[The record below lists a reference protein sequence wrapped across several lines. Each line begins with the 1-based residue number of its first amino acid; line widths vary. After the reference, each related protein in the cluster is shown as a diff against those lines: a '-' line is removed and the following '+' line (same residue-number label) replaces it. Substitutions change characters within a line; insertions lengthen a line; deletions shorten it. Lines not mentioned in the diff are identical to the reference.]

1 MYRCIPFVV
10 NNTPEKDWLFSI
22 LRQTQSIQA
31 QDEWY
36 LEYLPNTTDSDSI
49 ILYTIWA
56 KKWRILLLIFMITD
70 ECIWWGPGEFVL
82 ADCQCVISY
91 LIPRPSPIPW
101 PYAPN
106 IESVDKHWV
115 GDTRGNQSYWEF
127 TQHKRHFKA
136 IHFNFENIK
145 FILSRPFLSRQFCL
159 FILAPTQYCLY
170 LTNWLLILFLLSI

>member
-36 LEYLPNTTDSDSI
+36 LEYLPNIRLTRISSYCTQFGQRTGI
-49 ILYTIWA
+49 
-56 KKWRILLLIFMITD
+56 ILLLIFMITD
-70 ECIWWGPGEFVL
+70 ECIGWGPGEFVL

-101 PYAPN
+101 PYATN

-115 GDTRGNQSYWEF
+115 GDTRSNQSYWQF
-127 TQHKRHFKA
+127 TRVLNREKSATRLEV
-136 IHFNFENIK
+136 FEID
-145 FILSRPFLSRQFCL
+145 LTGRMW
-159 FILAPTQYCLY
+159 YCLLQPY
-170 LTNWLLILFLLSI
+170 RGSLLQHM

>member
-127 TQHKRHFKA
+127 TQL
-136 IHFNFENIK
+136 NIK
-145 FILSRPFLSRQFCL
+145 DISKQF
-159 FILAPTQYCLY
+159 T
-170 LTNWLLILFLLSI
+170 LILKI

>member
-36 LEYLPNTTDSDSI
+36 LEYLPNKTDSDII

-56 KKWRILLLIFMITD
+56 KRFGIILLLIFMITD

-101 PYAPN
+101 LYASN

-115 GDTRGNQSYWEF
+115 GDTRHNQSYWEF
-127 TQHKRHFKA
+127 TQHKTRHFKA
-136 IHFNFENIK
+136 IHFNFDNIG
-145 FILSRPFLSRQFCL
+145 FILSRPFQKYRDGRQFCL
-159 FILAPTQYCLY
+159 FILAPTHYCLY
-170 LTNWLLILFLLSI
+170 LTNCY